1 VTGTAAPPR
10 HGPAGATLHGDAL
23 RAERLGH
30 WDQAAGLFARAFR
43 AGVLRG
49 AAEEAVDALRG
60 QARIRL
66 QQARHDEAEE
76 LADLSRVIARAHGLG
91 RAVARATNV
100 IALVRYAVQDFASA
114 RALHEAALDLAVDE
128 GDDELIGMACLNLGV
143 VSSLQG
149 DLRGARVRFLE
160 SIGSSVRSGDKRGEL
175 MAYNNLGALAGLLQ
189 EWLEAQVYLDRGIEI
204 AERIGDSAQ
213 LARLSLNRAEALLQ
227 LGDHLRARDA
237 LALAQARV
245 TAVRDGVV
253 AADVLRLWGMLA
265 RDEGDAEEAR
275 SRFRQAL
282 ELSAAA
288 GTPYKRAETLREW
301 ALLHRAAGDEPRA
314 QGALAEARA
323 LFAELGS
330 THEVARVDVLARNPG
345 GAQKLPGGGTRPA
358 PNAHSAAA
366 GAGSPGAS
374 SARP

>member
-1 VTGTAAPPR
+1 MTGTVTRPR
-10 HGPAGATLHGDAL
+10 AGAGGASLQADAL

-30 WDQAAGLFARAFR
+30 WERAAELFARAFR

-49 AAEEAVDALRG
+49 AAEQAVDALRG

-76 LADLSRVIARAHGLG
+76 LAELSRQIARAHGLG

-114 RALHEAALDLAVDE
+114 QALHEAALDLAVDE

-143 VSSLQG
+143 VSSLRG

-227 LGDHLRARDA
+227 LGDHGRARDA
-237 LALAQARV
+237 LAVAQQQ
-245 TAVRDGVV
+245 V
-253 AADVLRLWGMLA
+253 AAVSDGLAEVDVLRLWGMLA
-265 RDEGDAEEAR
+265 REQGDAEDAR
-275 SRFRQAL
+275 ARFRRAL
-282 ELSAAA
+282 ELSEAA
-288 GTPYKRAETLREW
+288 GLPYKRAETLREW
-301 ALLHRAAGDEPRA
+301 ALLHRVNGDEPRA
-314 QGALAEARA
+314 QGTLAEARA
-323 LFAELGS
+323 IFAGLGS
-330 THEVARVDVLARNPG
+330 THEVARVDVLAARG
-345 GAQKLPGGGTRPA
+345 GTPQKLPGGTGWPA
-358 PNAHSAAA
+358 ANAHLRPGGGLAAA
-366 GAGSPGAS
+366 RSV
-374 SARP
+374 SA